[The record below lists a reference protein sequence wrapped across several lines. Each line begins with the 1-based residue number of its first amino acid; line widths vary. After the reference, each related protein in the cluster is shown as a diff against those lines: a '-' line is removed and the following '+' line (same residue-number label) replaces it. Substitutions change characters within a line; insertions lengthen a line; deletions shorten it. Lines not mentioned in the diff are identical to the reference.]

1 VVLRCLLAAPAAGR
15 HLDRRPG
22 VEAGD
27 AVDSARAGPGLSD
40 RVAGTDLASLYEVE
54 RQIPAD
60 RPYVIVNMVT
70 SLDGAT
76 AVDGVSKALGSPAD
90 RAIFRR
96 LRGIA
101 DAVLVGAGTMR
112 AEGYGPVRGDA
123 ATRAARRARG
133 QETVP
138 PVVVVSGSMR
148 FDWASPFFTQ
158 ADRCPIILTPSDVDP
173 MVVGQAS
180 GLAEVITSGIGRVD
194 LRAGLRHLCGRGIG
208 IVVGE
213 GGPGLNAELFAEGL
227 VDELCLTVAPAVI
240 GGTAPRGVVA
250 GWPGAPRRSLSLA
263 HALEDDGFLFLRY
276 LSV

>member
-1 VVLRCLLAAPAAGR
+1 MVLRCLLTASAAGR
-15 HLDRRPG
+15 HLGRRAG

-27 AVDSARAGPGLSD
+27 AVDTTLVAPGLSD
-40 RVAGTDLASLYEVE
+40 RAAGADPAALYEVE
-54 RQIPAD
+54 RKIPAD

-76 AVDGVSKALGSPAD
+76 AVEGVSKALGGPAD

-112 AEGYGPVRGDA
+112 AEGYGPVRCDA

-138 PVVVVSGSMR
+138 TVVVVSGSMR
-148 FDWASPFFTQ
+148 LDWASPFFTQ
-158 ADRCPIILTPSDVDP
+158 ADRRPIILTPNDGDP
-173 MVVGQAS
+173 TAVGQAT
-180 GLAEVITSGIGRVD
+180 GLAEVITSGTGRVD
-194 LRAGLRHLCGRGIG
+194 LGAGLRRLRGRGIG

-240 GGTAPRGVVA
+240 GGIAPRGVVA